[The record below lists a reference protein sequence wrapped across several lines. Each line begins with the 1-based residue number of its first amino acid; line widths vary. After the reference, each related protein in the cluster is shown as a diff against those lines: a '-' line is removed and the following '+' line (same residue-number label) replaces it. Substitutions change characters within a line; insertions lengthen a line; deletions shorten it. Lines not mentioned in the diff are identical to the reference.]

1 MTHDSSWLARYPT
14 MFLVQTGCRQR
25 CQVFTLRKNRC
36 FLCQGDWYETFDRCD
51 RLFCRRRW
59 MCVLLH
65 PWIRSQPGFRSSD
78 LERFRKT
85 SEHFWTTKY
94 ALALSRIHFK
104 SLRVGS
110 IDDWFEVHCLMSR
123 YLCTYPSTTCAN
135 LAGLCSD
142 LQTQVKMDTYYKING
157 NFRILKW
164 RYCTI

>member
-1 MTHDSSWLARYPT
+1 MIHLDWPGIPLCFWYRLGAGSDAKFSRCER
-14 MFLVQTGCRQR
+14 TG
-25 CQVFTLRKNRC
+25 VS
-36 FLCQGDWYETFDRCD
+36 LCQGDWYETFDRCD